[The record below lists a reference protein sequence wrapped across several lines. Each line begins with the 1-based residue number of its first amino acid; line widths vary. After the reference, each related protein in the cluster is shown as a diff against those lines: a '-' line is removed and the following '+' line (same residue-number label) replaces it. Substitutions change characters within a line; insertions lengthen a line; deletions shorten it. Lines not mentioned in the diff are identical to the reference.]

1 VSKNHQVYFEVADL
15 DAALHTL
22 CQESVRLVYPIIE
35 QP

>member
-1 VSKNHQVYFEVADL
+1 VSQNHQVYFEVADL

-22 CQESVRLVYPIIE
+22 RQEGVRLVYPIVE